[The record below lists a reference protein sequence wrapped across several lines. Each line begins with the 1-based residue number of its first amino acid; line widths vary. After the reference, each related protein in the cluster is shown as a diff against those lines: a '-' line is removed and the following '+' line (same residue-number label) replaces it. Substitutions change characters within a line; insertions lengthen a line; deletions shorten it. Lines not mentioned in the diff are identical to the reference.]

1 MPLNYVMMMIF
12 IAAFIMSVVLH
23 EVAHGWVARACG
35 DPTAEIAGRLTLNP
49 IKHID
54 PVMTIAV
61 PLVLLYAT
69 RGQMLFG
76 GAKPV
81 PVNPYMLRGGEK
93 DDLKVSL
100 AGVAVNFSIAL
111 IFGLPLRF
119 WQPEQV
125 GFMLFA
131 MIAISNLI
139 LALFNL
145 IPIPPLDGSHVL
157 RYLLARV
164 SPELA
169 AAYERLGMFG
179 LVLVIMFMS
188 FGGHVVLGI
197 AISVVWTFVFNMTDV
212 AWWEVM
218 SRFWGIL

>member
-145 IPIPPLDGSHVL
+145 IFTLQST
-157 RYLLARV
+157 YLCRKIQTHTIRV
-164 SPELA
+164 NQ
-169 AAYERLGMFG
+169 
-179 LVLVIMFMS
+179 
-188 FGGHVVLGI
+188 
-197 AISVVWTFVFNMTDV
+197 SVAGTSVFIFNC
-212 AWWEVM
+212 
-218 SRFWGIL
+218 R